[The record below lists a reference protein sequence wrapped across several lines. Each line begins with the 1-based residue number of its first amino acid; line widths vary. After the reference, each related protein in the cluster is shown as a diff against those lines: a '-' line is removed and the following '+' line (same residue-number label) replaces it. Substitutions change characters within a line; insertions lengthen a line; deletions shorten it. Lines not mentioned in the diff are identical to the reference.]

1 VGVIYAEGLPSVR
14 NTYLVCEEGEWGHRF
29 GQEEYDLLI
38 PDITYREFV
47 AAQQ

>member
-1 VGVIYAEGLPSVR
+1 MGLIYADGLTSIR
-14 NTYLVCEEGEWGHRF
+14 YTYFLYEEGRHRF

>member
-1 VGVIYAEGLPSVR
+1 LPSAR
-14 NTYLVCEEGEWGHRF
+14 NTYLVCEEGEWGYRF
-29 GQEEYDLLI
+29 DQEEYDLLI

>member
-1 VGVIYAEGLPSVR
+1 VGLIYAEGLTSVR
-14 NTYLVCEEGEWGHRF
+14 NTYLVCEEGEWRHRF